1 MLILV
6 SVSYCPRQGSIFY
19 TWHGMVTNHQLVLAE
34 VQLTVKAAP
43 LPSGYIIYPQYGIGG
58 ISRACFGIYCLE

>member
-1 MLILV
+1 
-6 SVSYCPRQGSIFY
+6 
-19 TWHGMVTNHQLVLAE
+19 MVTNHQLVLAE